1 MSSSQDAMY
10 EYDQV
15 RFDGRVEAEDFLDST
30 EKITRKSET
39 RVNESGL
46 HHPEAQ
52 QKPMPS
58 SW

>member
-1 MSSSQDAMY
+1 MY

-58 SW
+58 S